1 MGFVDR
7 FFNGAERV
15 VEAMEEG
22 WEKRGL
28 AGVVGYGASAIG
40 GEAFVQPLAAG
51 MSLIGKGDA
60 IDQKYQRMFDDT
72 ITDVARYDDDHAGA
86 LISLGCNSTSNT
98 AKLLKASYDAA
109 KGKDSE

>member
-1 MGFVDR
+1 MDIVDR

-15 VEAMEEG
+15 AEAMGEG

-60 IDQKYQRMFDDT
+60 IDRKYQRMFNDT
-72 ITDVARYDDDHAGA
+72 ITDVARYDDDHVGA
-86 LISLGCNSTSNT
+86 LFSLGCNSVCNT
-98 AKLLKASYDAA
+98 AKLLKGSYDAA
-109 KGKDSE
+109 KGKDIE